1 MTYYQE
7 TAKGYEELHKEE
19 QLNKLRIIRGHVRVP
34 GKVLDIGCGPFWS
47 ADFFDDII
55 GIDPAFTG
63 KDIIR
68 ASAEKM
74 PFPDKTFDTILCVTA
89 IHHFQ
94 LDEAIAEMKR
104 VAKPGALYVI
114 TLLKKSPKRP
124 EIERKLRAMFRIEQ
138 SIDERQ
144 DVLYFLRSK

>member
-89 IHHFQ
+89 IHHFK
-94 LDEAIAEMKR
+94 LDAAILEMKR
-104 VAKPGALYVI
+104 VAKKNAQLVI
-114 TLLKKSPKRP
+114 TVLKKSPKFNNIVKILNV
-124 EIERKLRAMFRIEQ
+124 EFVLEKKVDQ
-138 SIDERQ
+138 QQDE
-144 DVLYFLRSK
+144 VYFLRSK